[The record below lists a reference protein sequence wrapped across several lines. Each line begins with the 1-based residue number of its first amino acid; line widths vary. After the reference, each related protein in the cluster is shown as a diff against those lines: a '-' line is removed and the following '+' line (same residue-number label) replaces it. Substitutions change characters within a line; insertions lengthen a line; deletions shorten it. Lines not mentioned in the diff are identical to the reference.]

1 MSGREPEAVGDAGSL
16 PATYREA
23 AREIDQIV
31 AKIEGRQDLDV
42 DELATDVERAG
53 ALIEFCRSRL
63 EKAELRVQEVQR
75 SLAPE
80 PTSDREPEPPEDPR

>member
-1 MSGREPEAVGDAGSL
+1 MSETGAAGKASEL
-16 PATYREA
+16 PASYREA

-42 DELATDVERAG
+42 DELASDVERAG

-80 PTSDREPEPPEDPR
+80 SESDRRPDSSDDAG